1 MDSAEKDLE
10 GGSSSFCIDQSTPT
24 TSPVSEQSVPP
35 LPDHGLRAW
44 LQVLCMHLVFLNTWG
59 VSNGFSIFNQL
70 YTKTLP
76 ESSSTISWIG
86 SIQISLLFFLG
97 VFAGRATDAGYF
109 RLVYMAGAFFQ
120 VFGFFMLSLC
130 KDYWQIFLAQ
140 GVCMGIGNG
149 LTFGPGL
156 AVTSSYFSRN
166 RGLAVGIAAAGAAT
180 GGMIYPVL
188 IHQLLDIHSLSF
200 GWTVRIAAFVMLI
213 TQIPGLLFFHP
224 RLPPQPSGPFLDSA
238 AFKEKPFVFFALS
251 MFLNFWGLYFAFFYM
266 GTFARDRLGVRDTQ
280 NFILILNGVGVL
292 GRILPTLLAD
302 RVTGKLNILIPLSFT
317 AAVVVYA
324 WIAVHTVAGLYVF
337 TVIYGLTGG
346 AAQSLFP
353 ATATTMITDVRK
365 TGTRIGMILSFV
377 GIATLTGPAIDG
389 ALIQAMHGEYTGA
402 QVFSG
407 TCIVLGAGSALAAR
421 VAKTGWKLKV
431 VV

>member
-1 MDSAEKDLE
+1 MNGAEKDLE
-10 GGSSSFCIDQSTPT
+10 GGSSSSYIDQSTPT
-24 TSPVSEQSVPP
+24 NNPVSEPSVPP
-35 LPDHGLRAW
+35 PPDRGLRAW
-44 LQVLCMHLVFLNTWG
+44 LQVLCMHFVFLNTWG

-70 YTKTLP
+70 YTQILP
-76 ESSSTISWIG
+76 ESSATISWIG

-109 RLVYMAGAFFQ
+109 RLVYVAGAFFQ

-130 KDYWQIFLAQ
+130 RDYWQIFLTQ

-188 IHQLLDIHSLSF
+188 IHHLLDIHGLSF
-200 GWTVRIAAFVMLI
+200 GWTVRIAAFVMLV

-224 RLPPQPSGPFLDSA
+224 RLPPRLSGPILDSA
-238 AFKEKPFVFFALS
+238 AFKEKPFVFFTLS

-266 GTFARDRLGVRDTQ
+266 GTFARDRLGVHDTQ

-302 RVTGKLNILIPLSFT
+302 RITGKLNILIPLSFI

-324 WIAVHTVAGLYVF
+324 WIAVHTVTGLYVF
-337 TVIYGLTGG
+337 TVIYGLAGG

-353 ATATTMITDVRK
+353 ATATTMISDVRK
-365 TGTRIGMILSFV
+365 TGTRIGMTLSFV
-377 GIATLTGPAIDG
+377 GCATLTGPAIDG
-389 ALIQAMHGEYTGA
+389 ALIQAMNGEYTGA

-421 VAKTGWKLKV
+421 VAKTGWRLRV

>member
-1 MDSAEKDLE
+1 MNSAEKDLE
-10 GGSSSFCIDQSTPT
+10 GGSSSSCIDQSTPT
-24 TSPVSEQSVPP
+24 NNPVSEPAVPSP
-35 LPDHGLRAW
+35 PDRGLRAW

-70 YTKTLP
+70 YTQTLS

-109 RLVYMAGAFFQ
+109 RPVYMAGAFFQ
-120 VFGFFMLSLC
+120 VFGFFMLSIC
-130 KDYWQIFLAQ
+130 KSYWQIFLAQ
-140 GVCMGIGNG
+140 GVCMGVGNG

-156 AVTSSYFSRN
+156 AVASSYFSRN

-188 IHQLLDIHSLSF
+188 IHQLLDIHGLSF

-224 RLPPQPSGPFLDSA
+224 RLPSRPSGPILDSA

-302 RVTGKLNILIPLSFT
+302 RVTGKLNILTPLSFI

-324 WIAVHTVAGLYVF
+324 WIAVHTVTGLYIF
-337 TVIYGLTGG
+337 TVIYGLAGG

-353 ATATTMITDVRK
+353 ATATTMVSDVRK

-377 GIATLTGPAIDG
+377 GCATLTGPAIDG

-421 VAKTGWKLKV
+421 VAKTGWRLRV